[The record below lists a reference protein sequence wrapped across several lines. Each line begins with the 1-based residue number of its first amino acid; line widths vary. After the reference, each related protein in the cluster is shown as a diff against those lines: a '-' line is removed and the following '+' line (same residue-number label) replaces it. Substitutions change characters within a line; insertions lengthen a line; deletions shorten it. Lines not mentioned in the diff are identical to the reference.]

1 MLVKTA
7 HKDFPRELLAE
18 SRLERGEWT
27 NLTSEKD
34 DVKLQAC
41 RFRDL
46 KIKDF
51 ISTCDTV
58 LPGEPRKTKHHG
70 GSKSTK
76 TSRIVPKKNAAS
88 IDIHNHVRAG
98 SQGLEDSWKTP

>member
-27 NLTSEKD
+27 SLTSEKD

-51 ISTCDTV
+51 ISTCDAV

-70 GSKSTK
+70 EV
-76 TSRIVPKKNAAS
+76 SRPKLAELYLKKCCFN
-88 IDIHNHVRAG
+88 
-98 SQGLEDSWKTP
+98 